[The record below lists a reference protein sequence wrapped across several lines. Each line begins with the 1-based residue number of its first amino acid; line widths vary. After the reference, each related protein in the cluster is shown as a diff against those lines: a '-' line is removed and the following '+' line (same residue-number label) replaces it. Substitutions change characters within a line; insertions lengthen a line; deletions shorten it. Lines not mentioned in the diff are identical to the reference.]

1 MKVTITCLCGC
12 ARQEVTLV
20 AEALPTKA
28 CLCHCDTCRSASGM
42 LCTVYLGLASPPTS
56 LASLTNYNSSQRVS
70 RFFCGTCGAHV
81 FAEDKST
88 GEYRVCSGTVEHS
101 RDVIGITHHEW
112 VGDTRDG
119 GLATFLTQCGQHGLG
134 AYVEDSEQQMMEPV
148 NNRSSE
154 EPKLVEPRDYF
165 MGSTRLH
172 APPLQHREKVLGKCH
187 CGGVEYYVTPPS
199 ELSRKLSSP
208 WPDLLVPYH
217 SGSPENKQDIKWWM
231 RAENTKFLAG
241 LCACRS
247 CRLAAGFPVQSWA
260 FIPKANI
267 IKRDSTSLDFSLGS
281 LQQYESSVGVF
292 REFCSI
298 CGATVFWHCEER
310 PDLIDVS
317 VGLLRSKS
325 GARAEDLL
333 EWETGR
339 VSFKEEALDQELVTS
354 LELGLQASKSRTLKE

>member
-1 MKVTITCLCGC
+1 MEVTITCLCGC

-20 AEALPTKA
+20 AEAFPSKA
-28 CLCHCDTCRSASGM
+28 CLCHCDTCRSTSGM
-42 LCTVYLGLASPPTS
+42 LCTVYLGLASSPTS
-56 LASLTNYNSSQRVS
+56 LAGLTKSNSSQRMS
-70 RFFCGTCGAHV
+70 RFFCSTCGAHV

-88 GEYRVCSGTVEHS
+88 GEYWVCSGTVEHCG
-101 RDVIGITHHEW
+101 DVIEITHHEW
-112 VGDTRDG
+112 VADTRDG
-119 GLATFLTQCGQHGLG
+119 GLATFLTRCGPRGLA
-134 AYVEDSEQQMMEPV
+134 AYVEDSENDRV
-148 NNRSSE
+148 GE
-154 EPKLVEPRDYF
+154 EAKLVEPGEYF
-165 MGSTRLH
+165 MGSARLQ
-172 APPLQHREKVLGKCH
+172 APPLRHRENVLAQCH
-187 CGGVEYYVTPPS
+187 CGGVEYYITPPS

-217 SGSPENKQDIKWWM
+217 SGSPENKQDVKWWM
-231 RAENTKFLAG
+231 RAEDTKFLAG

-267 IKRDSTSLDFSLGS
+267 TKRNSTPLDFSLGS
-281 LQQYESSVGVF
+281 LQQYESSPGVF

-354 LELGLQASKSRTLKE
+354 LERGLQAIRAER

>member
-1 MKVTITCLCGC
+1 MRVTITCLCGC
-12 ARQEVTLV
+12 TKQEVTLV
-20 AEALPTKA
+20 AEAFPTKT
-28 CLCHCDTCRSASGM
+28 CMCHCDTCRSTSGM
-42 LCTVYLGLASPPTS
+42 LCTIYLDLASPPTS
-56 LASLTNYNSSQRVS
+56 LAGLTNYNSSQRIS
-70 RFFCGTCGAHV
+70 RFFCSTCGAHV

-88 GEYRVCSGTVEHS
+88 GEYWVCSGTVEHS
-101 RDVIGITHHEW
+101 QDVVEITHHKW
-112 VGDTRDG
+112 VTDTRDG
-119 GLATFLTQCGQHGLG
+119 GLATFLTRCGQRGLA
-134 AYVEDSEQQMMEPV
+134 AYVEDSERQIMDPV
-148 NNRSSE
+148 NDRGGE
-154 EPKLVEPRDYF
+154 EPKLVEPGEYF
-165 MGSTRLH
+165 IGPTRLQ
-172 APPLQHREKVLGKCH
+172 APALRHKENVLAQCY
-187 CGGVEYYVTPPS
+187 CGGVEYYVTPPG

-231 RAENTKFLAG
+231 RAEDTKFLAG

-267 IKRDSTSLDFSLGS
+267 TKRDSTPLDFSLGS
-281 LQQYESSVGVF
+281 LQQYESSPGIF

-354 LELGLQASKSRTLKE
+354 LELGLQAVAAKR

>member
-1 MKVTITCLCGC
+1 
-12 ARQEVTLV
+12 
-20 AEALPTKA
+20 
-28 CLCHCDTCRSASGM
+28 M
-42 LCTVYLGLASPPTS
+42 LCTSYLGLARPPTS
-56 LASLTNYNSSQRVS
+56 LAGLTNYNSSQRMS
-70 RFFCGTCGAHV
+70 RCFCSTCGTHV

-88 GEYRVCSGTVEHS
+88 GEYWVCSGTVEHS
-101 RDVIGITHHEW
+101 RDVVKITHHEW

-119 GLATFLTQCGQHGLG
+119 GLATFLTRCGQRGLA
-134 AYVEDSEQQMMEPV
+134 AYVGELEQQIIDLASD
-148 NNRSSE
+148 RGGE
-154 EPKLVEPRDYF
+154 EPKPMAPGEYF
-165 MGSTRLH
+165 MRPAGLQ
-172 APPLQHREKVLGKCH
+172 APPLTHREKVLAQCH
-187 CGGVEYYVTPPS
+187 CGGVKYHVTPPS

-231 RAENTKFLAG
+231 RAKDTKFLAG

-267 IKRDSTSLDFSLGS
+267 TKSDLTPLDFSLGS
-281 LQQYESSVGVF
+281 LQQYESSPGIF
-292 REFCSI
+292 REFCST

-354 LELGLQASKSRTLKE
+354 LELGLQAVTTDR

>member
-1 MKVTITCLCGC
+1 
-12 ARQEVTLV
+12 
-20 AEALPTKA
+20 
-28 CLCHCDTCRSASGM
+28 M

-56 LASLTNYNSSQRVS
+56 LASLTNYNSSQRMS
-70 RFFCGTCGAHV
+70 RFFCSTCGAHV

-88 GEYRVCSGTVEHS
+88 GEYWVGSGTVEHS
-101 RDVIGITHHEW
+101 RDVVEITRHEW
-112 VGDTRDG
+112 VGDTHDG
-119 GLATFLTQCGQHGLG
+119 GLATYLTRCGQRGLA
-134 AYVEDSEQQMMEPV
+134 AYVEDSEQQIMDLVDE
-148 NNRSSE
+148 RGGQE
-154 EPKLVEPRDYF
+154 LKLVEPGEYF
-165 MGSTRLH
+165 MRSARLQ
-172 APPLQHREKVLGKCH
+172 APPLQHRENVLAQCH

-199 ELSRKLSSP
+199 ELSRKLSAP

-217 SGSPENKQDIKWWM
+217 SGSPENKQDAKWWI
-231 RAENTKFLAG
+231 RAKETKFLAG

-247 CRLAAGFPVQSWA
+247 CRLAAGFPIQSWA

-267 IKRDSTSLDFSLGS
+267 IKRNSTPLDFSLGS
-281 LQQYESSVGVF
+281 LQQYESSPGVF
-292 REFCSI
+292 REFCRV

-339 VSFKEEALDQELVTS
+339 VSFKEDALDQELVKS
-354 LELGLQASKSRTLKE
+354 LELGLQAVRAEG